1 MTLQTDAEYARL
13 STEFRRQGE
22 TAVRLIRRIV
32 SEAAW
37 PGIAVLVAHGV
48 FGELLGHEPY
58 VDPAMHLLG
67 GVAAAFF
74 FVRMPRL
81 VPRYFGEP
89 TSAVLYMLGFGLTA
103 AVAVLWELGEFLSDV
118 LVGTHIQRSVGNTM
132 RDLFN
137 GLLGAGLFIAGDTI
151 VRRTMTPKS
160 QLQRAAERA

>member
-1 MTLQTDAEYARL
+1 M
-13 STEFRRQGE
+13 
-22 TAVRLIRRIV
+22 RLIRRIV

-74 FVRMPRL
+74 FVRVPRL

-137 GLLGAGLFIAGDTI
+137 GLLGAGLFIAGDII
-151 VRRTMTPKS
+151 VRRTLTPKS
-160 QLQRAAERA
+160 RLQRAAGPERA